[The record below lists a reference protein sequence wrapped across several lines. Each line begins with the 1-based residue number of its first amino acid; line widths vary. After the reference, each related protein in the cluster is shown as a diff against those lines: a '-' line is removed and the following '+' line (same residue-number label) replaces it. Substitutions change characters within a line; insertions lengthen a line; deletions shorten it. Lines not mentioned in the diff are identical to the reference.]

1 MLGEH
6 MKTAYIM
13 FGLIALVLL
22 ASGVSAYSG
31 FNRYYYTDNY
41 VPSVYYP
48 SPAYVPAYSYPVYT
62 YNTTYY
68 RTPTYYYPTYY
79 PTYTYVAPVVYSAPA
94 TYSGMSFYTS
104 NNGWGFSINRGSVC
118 GYYGYC

>member
-1 MLGEH
+1 
-6 MKTAYIM
+6 MKASYIA
-13 FGLIALVLL
+13 FGLIALILL

-41 VPSVYYP
+41 AQSVYYP
-48 SPAYVPAYSYPVYT
+48 SPAYVAYSYPTYV

-68 RTPTYYYPTYY
+68 RTPTYYYPTAYY
-79 PTYTYVAPVVYSAPA
+79 PTYTYVQPVVYSYPA
-94 TYSGMSFYTS
+94 AYSGMSFYTS
-104 NNGWGFSINRGSVC
+104 DNGWGFSVSRGSVC